1 MFITH
6 DCVLMNVVYKNFSDM
21 DSKPL
26 TGCITHGNFTL
37 VLKEII
43 FVVSFQLIIIY
54 GKLYFIST
62 ETRGKLTVHFHIL
75 SLQLFDQRKS
85 VPQHL

>member
-1 MFITH
+1 
-6 DCVLMNVVYKNFSDM
+6 MNVVYKNFSDM

-43 FVVSFQLIIIY
+43 FVVSFPTYYTLWKVIF
-54 GKLYFIST
+54 YFYRDKEKINCAFSYTVTST
-62 ETRGKLTVHFHIL
+62 V
-75 SLQLFDQRKS
+75 
-85 VPQHL
+85 

>member
-1 MFITH
+1 MGLHSDLYAYTVFITH

-26 TGCITHGNFTL
+26 TGCITHGIFTL

-43 FVVSFQLIIIY
+43 FVV
-54 GKLYFIST
+54 IST
-62 ETRGKLTVHFHIL
+62 YHTLWKVIFLF
-75 SLQLFDQRKS
+75 LQRQGEN
-85 VPQHL
+85 